1 MKCNRFGELANIFVC
16 FKLNFA
22 WAKQISASKRK
33 HPVKRSAHKTV
44 NSHNRLNRCVCS
56 CILSCYVIMWNR
68 THLQIGI
75 YRVDE
80 TQRET
85 EKI

>member
-33 HPVKRSAHKTV
+33 HPV
-44 NSHNRLNRCVCS
+44 N
-56 CILSCYVIMWNR
+56 
-68 THLQIGI
+68 G
-75 YRVDE
+75 RVFSSLIKND
-80 TQRET
+80 
-85 EKI
+85 